1 MRTRIL
7 LPMLLLCVTQL
18 NADEPL
24 PMDGNRPSNAA
35 PTTPPNADRG
45 KARLEAP
52 VKGLL
57 ATNPN
62 SLPQLASP
70 DDPPGVNA
78 VAAPELKFVPKMEI
92 ESSTIRLVERTAP
105 ADQQVEVDFTPLW
118 RANGPELPVRDI
130 GKGFIERP
138 LEGLV
143 AAPLAEVNSAEPTAA
158 EELDVRKKKIERPV
172 EAVVTDIPTIGT
184 EASVENVLRRD
195 GDTTKRLVIEKPV
208 TEIVADDTSTENTRQ
223 PNELFSEEIAS
234 DEKPLDDNPKVEPG
248 MVRWHESFD
257 EAKEAATSSGKPVL
271 LFHLMGQLDQR
282 FT

>member
-1 MRTRIL
+1 MQTRIL
-7 LPMLLLCVTQL
+7 MPILVLCVTQL

-24 PMDGNRPSNAA
+24 AMEGNRPSNTA

-45 KARLEAP
+45 KFRLQSP
-52 VKGLL
+52 VKSLL

-62 SLPQLASP
+62 SLPLLVSP
-70 DDPPGVNA
+70 DDPPGANA
-78 VAAPELKFVPKMEI
+78 VAAPELQYVPKVRI
-92 ESSTIRLVERTAP
+92 ESSTKQLVERTAP
-105 ADQQVEVDFTPLW
+105 ANQQVEVDFTPLW
-118 RANGPELPVRDI
+118 QANGPELPLRDV

-143 AAPLAEVNSAEPTAA
+143 AAPLAEVNSPEPTAA
-158 EELDVRKKKIERPV
+158 EELDVRKTKIERPL
-172 EAVVTDIPTIGT
+172 EAVVTDTPTVGT
-184 EASVENVLRRD
+184 EASVENAIRRD
-195 GDTTKRLVIEKPV
+195 RDTTKRLVIEKPV
-208 TEIVADDTSTENTRQ
+208 TEIVADETTSDESRQ

-248 MVRWHESFD
+248 MVQWHESFD
-257 EAKEAATSSGKPVL
+257 KAKEAATASGKPVL